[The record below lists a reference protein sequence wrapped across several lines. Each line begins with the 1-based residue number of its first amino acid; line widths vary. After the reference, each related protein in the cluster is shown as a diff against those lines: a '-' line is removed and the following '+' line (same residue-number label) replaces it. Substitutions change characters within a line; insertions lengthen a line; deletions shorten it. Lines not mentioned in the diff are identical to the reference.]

1 MYALIQFLVNRSL
14 KGPKIFHDSKNICSE
29 CPILDI
35 VGEDETHG
43 AVRAAAAER
52 HGGAAAVSA
61 VLLEARHVGAV
72 HLQLLVKLL
81 LNHLLPLPQD
91 GELRTEILCMYK
103 KMVKNIS

>member
-1 MYALIQFLVNRSL
+1 MSL
-14 KGPKIFHDSKNICSE
+14 RGPKIFYDSKNICSE

-81 LNHLLPLPQD
+81 LNLLLPLLKD
-91 GELRTEILCMYK
+91 GELRAEIICNVEKHWK
-103 KMVKNIS
+103 KYFIQFSLN